1 MPRLVVSFRTDDWAW
16 QFILVATP
24 RTTDSQVS
32 PPAPPTPFTQLT
44 AIYPLKVFIYI
55 SEGIVFHFMYL
66 KFFNCVFFSEHV
78 LPL

>member
-16 QFILVATP
+16 QFILVAMP

-32 PPAPPTPFTQLT
+32 PPAPLTPFTQLT

-55 SEGIVFHFMYL
+55 SEGIVFHFTYL
-66 KFFNCVFFSEHV
+66 NFFFSV
-78 LPL
+78 SMYYLYS